1 MPRLFGNRQ
10 VRILMRRTKWWL
22 GLLDYMGF
30 GNFVGPEELENL
42 VGNETLMRQMNE
54 YNQTDAAKQNAE
66 YDFPGNVEQVQTQPT
81 VTNPSVG
88 MLTPSTGD
96 PIQGW
101 LSGIFSSNIGKAAL
115 FAI

>member
-1 MPRLFGNRQ
+1 
-10 VRILMRRTKWWL
+10 
-22 GLLDYMGF
+22 
-30 GNFVGPEELENL
+30 
-42 VGNETLMRQMNE
+42 MRQMNE

-66 YDFPGNVEQVQTQPT
+66 YDFPGNVEQVQTQTT

-101 LSGIFSSNIGKAAL
+101 LSGIFSSNIMPLRSSQLYWKL
-115 FAI
+115 SLSI